1 MLKHRKKSTKSRS
14 ARAGVFD
21 TTRSA
26 VRLTTVRRTL
36 RAWGPVT
43 NGLTASTMA
52 QSVGSDQLSTLVSDF
67 GQYADLYQEYRVL
80 GVKATIIP
88 RYSNIPPVTSSMP
101 PIQIAAFAGIA
112 AVSAVTYSV
121 AELADAQ
128 SFRMMPLFTGKYLS
142 AVASSAENATSKL
155 WFATGGSIS
164 ALATIGLVWSLAGVC
179 PAYYSGLPI
188 WDTLFEFDI
197 EFRTAL

>member
-1 MLKHRKKSTKSRS
+1 MLKHRKGTRKSS
-14 ARAGVFD
+14 RAGVFD

-26 VRLTTVRRTL
+26 VRLTSVRRTL

-43 NGLTASTMA
+43 NGITGATVA

-80 GVKATIIP
+80 GVKASVIP
-88 RYSNIPPVTSSMP
+88 RYTSNIPLNVTLP
-101 PIQIAAFAGIA
+101 PIQACCFTGIS

-128 SFRMMPLFTGKYLS
+128 SFRFIPAGTAKVLT
-142 AVASSAENATSKL
+142 AVASSSENATSKL
-155 WFATGGSIS
+155 WFTTGGAVSP
-164 ALATIGLVWSLAGVC
+164 LATIGVVWSLVQGC
-179 PAYYSGLPI
+179 PAAYNGVPI